1 MKTAHVL
8 AWTGPGPAPSVS
20 RMETSVEMRQ
30 LKAFVALV
38 ERGSVTGAAEKLGL
52 AQSTVSESL
61 SALERAVGASVFV
74 RRRGSHDVVLTDA
87 GHALLPH
94 ARAMLDALG
103 AAHVAVAN
111 ITTAARAQIAIATN
125 ESLSSYVLVSP
136 LDRVRRAWPNM
147 TFAVTVAS
155 CAEIREGVESGAF
168 DLGLTL
174 VEGIEEAASPLVD
187 CTVITTDVPLV
198 LFAQPSHPLAACARA
213 GPIARDALAR
223 YSVFLT
229 DATGSFHA
237 LVRRFVEEDGLPGP
251 RLQPTGS
258 VDSVKRGVFSDARAL
273 GVLPHYAL
281 VDEVRAGRVTAI
293 EVRQSSPRMRVEALH
308 SRIRPRHP
316 ASVQLLEEVRAI
328 SGTGL
333 TAKDTRHHTE
343 SSR

>member
-8 AWTGPGPAPSVS
+8 EWTGSGPASTVS
-20 RMETSVEMRQ
+20 WMETSIEVRQ

-38 ERGSVTGAAEKLGL
+38 EQGSVTGAAEKLGL

-61 SALERAVGASVFV
+61 SSLERAVGASVFV

-94 ARAMLDALG
+94 ARAMLDTLG

-111 ITTAARAQIAIATN
+111 VTTTARAQIAIATN

-147 TFAVTVAS
+147 TFAVTVTS

-174 VEGIEEAASPLVD
+174 VEGLEENATPLVD
-187 CTVITTDVPLV
+187 RIVISTDVPLV
-198 LFAQPSHPLAACARA
+198 LFAQPSHPLGRL
-213 GPIARDALAR
+213 GPVPRDALAA

-229 DATGSFHA
+229 DATGGFYS

-258 VDSVKRGVFSDARAL
+258 VDGVKRGVFGDANAL
-273 GVLPHYAL
+273 GVLPRYAL
-281 VDEVRAGRVTAI
+281 TDEMRAGRVVPI
-293 EVRQSSPRMRVEALH
+293 EVRPSSPRMRVEALH

-316 ASVQLLEEVRAI
+316 ASVQLLDAVKAL
-328 SGTGL
+328 GA
-333 TAKDTRHHTE
+333 TAEDTRRRTE
-343 SSR
+343 VPQ